1 MLCMSYEC
9 VVCVGPLYVIVEY
22 AANGNLRDFLR
33 KHRPDSN
40 SFYEQP
46 IGQASECRG
55 LTYGDLYNYAFQV
68 CPHNQLI
75 IHWMNPFFV

>member
-1 MLCMSYEC
+1 M
-9 VVCVGPLYVIVEY
+9 IVEY

-46 IGQASECRG
+46 IGQASDWKC
-55 LTYGDLYNYAFQV
+55 LTYPVLYNYAFQV
-68 CPHNQLI
+68 YSKVCFHLFLLNIWFNRSPEEWNT
-75 IHWMNPFFV
+75 